1 VVECRAIIELIAG
14 ADQPVFDEL
23 GRVSIHL
30 VHLIHLFTML
40 QVKALAISI
49 EHLSRLSG
57 VGNLEFRELVNS
69 AKLLSKRL
77 SY

>member
-1 VVECRAIIELIAG
+1 VIECRAIIELIAG
-14 ADQPVFDEL
+14 AEEAVFDEL
-23 GRVSIHL
+23 GRVCAYFPHL
-30 VHLIHLFTML
+30 TNSLTIS

-49 EHLSRLSG
+49 ELLSRLSG

-69 AKLLSKRL
+69 AKRLSQRL